1 MLPVW
6 AKPRYIAALEE
17 MKQEL
22 FRDRSGPLLL
32 IDISGIDMTT
42 AVINKAKEL
51 TAATKN
57 EGIQDGPN
65 VIVGLTGL
73 QKAVAQ
79 LFVQRVH
86 FCDSIEEAKDVAGQ
100 AGREAHARRLGGRNL
115 WILVAHVRPTGRRQ
129 VIPVNLS
136 SDKGGIA
143 WANTYN
149 GLHTKA

>member
-1 MLPVW
+1 MSKYVQWITYKDKRILSVNVSRLSE
-6 AKPRYIAALEE
+6 AEIIAGLEE

-51 TAATKN
+51 TAATKDA
-57 EGIQDGPN
+57 GIHDGPN

-79 LFVQRVH
+79 LFARNVH
-86 FCDSIEEAKDVAGQ
+86 FSGNVTEAK
-100 AGREAHARRLGGRNL
+100 E
-115 WILVAHVRPTGRRQ
+115 WLVKQDEKRQ
-129 VIPVNLS
+129 
-136 SDKGGIA
+136 KR
-143 WANTYN
+143 
-149 GLHTKA
+149 

>member
-1 MLPVW
+1 MGKYTNWITYKDKRILTVN
-6 AKPRYIAALEE
+6 AARLGEAEIIAALEE

-79 LFVQRVH
+79 LFARGVH
-86 FCDSIEEAKDVAGQ
+86 FSDDVGEAKD
-100 AGREAHARRLGGRNL
+100 
-115 WILVAHVRPTGRRQ
+115 WLVKQDNKRQ
-129 VIPVNLS
+129 
-136 SDKGGIA
+136 KR
-143 WANTYN
+143 
-149 GLHTKA
+149 

>member
-1 MLPVW
+1 MGKHTNWITYKDKRILTVN
-6 AKPRYIAALEE
+6 AARLGEAEIIAALEE

-51 TAATKN
+51 TAATKDA
-57 EGIQDGPN
+57 GIPDGPN

-79 LFVQRVH
+79 LFARGVH
-86 FCDSIEEAKDVAGQ
+86 FSDSVGEAKDWLVKQ
-100 AGREAHARRLGGRNL
+100 DEKRRKR
-115 WILVAHVRPTGRRQ
+115 
-129 VIPVNLS
+129 
-136 SDKGGIA
+136 
-143 WANTYN
+143 
-149 GLHTKA
+149 

>member
-1 MLPVW
+1 MGKYTNWITYKDKRILTVN
-6 AKPRYIAALEE
+6 AARLGEAEIIAALEG

-79 LFVQRVH
+79 LFARGVH
-86 FCDSIEEAKDVAGQ
+86 FSDNVGEAKD
-100 AGREAHARRLGGRNL
+100 
-115 WILVAHVRPTGRRQ
+115 WLVKQDNKRQ
-129 VIPVNLS
+129 
-136 SDKGGIA
+136 KR
-143 WANTYN
+143 
-149 GLHTKA
+149 

>member
-1 MLPVW
+1 MGKYTKWITHKEKKILTVNV
-6 AKPRYIAALEE
+6 ARLGEAEIIAGLEE

-65 VIVGLTGL
+65 TIVGLTGL

-79 LFVQRVH
+79 LFARNVH
-86 FCDSIEEAKDVAGQ
+86 FADSIEEAK
-100 AGREAHARRLGGRNL
+100 E
-115 WILVAHVRPTGRRQ
+115 WLVKQDEKRHKR
-129 VIPVNLS
+129 
-136 SDKGGIA
+136 
-143 WANTYN
+143 
-149 GLHTKA
+149 

>member
-1 MLPVW
+1 MGKYTNWITYKDKRILTVN
-6 AKPRYIAALEE
+6 AARLGEAEIIAAFEE

-51 TAATKN
+51 TAATKDA
-57 EGIQDGPN
+57 GIPDGPN

-79 LFVQRVH
+79 LFARGVH
-86 FCDSIEEAKDVAGQ
+86 FSDRVGEAKD
-100 AGREAHARRLGGRNL
+100 
-115 WILVAHVRPTGRRQ
+115 WLVKQDEKRKKR
-129 VIPVNLS
+129 
-136 SDKGGIA
+136 
-143 WANTYN
+143 
-149 GLHTKA
+149 

>member
-1 MLPVW
+1 MGKYTNWITYKDKRILTVN
-6 AKPRYIAALEE
+6 AARLGEAEIIAALEE

-79 LFVQRVH
+79 LFARGVH
-86 FCDSIEEAKDVAGQ
+86 FSDNVGEAKD
-100 AGREAHARRLGGRNL
+100 
-115 WILVAHVRPTGRRQ
+115 WLVKQDNKRQ
-129 VIPVNLS
+129 
-136 SDKGGIA
+136 KR
-143 WANTYN
+143 
-149 GLHTKA
+149 

>member
-1 MLPVW
+1 MGKYTNWITYKDKRILTVN
-6 AKPRYIAALEE
+6 AARLGEAEIIAAFEE

-65 VIVGLTGL
+65 AIVGLTGL

-79 LFVQRVH
+79 LFARGVH
-86 FCDSIEEAKDVAGQ
+86 FSDSVGEAKD
-100 AGREAHARRLGGRNL
+100 
-115 WILVAHVRPTGRRQ
+115 WLVKQDEKRHKR
-129 VIPVNLS
+129 
-136 SDKGGIA
+136 
-143 WANTYN
+143 
-149 GLHTKA
+149 